1 VTATHDAAPARQGAA
16 RDVELRIGGMTCAA
30 CAARVGKR
38 LSRLDGV
45 EAHVNLVTETAH
57 VRAPASVSDDDLVRR
72 VVETGYTARLVE
84 RRDPGAGDP
93 ADGADDGEGSGYG
106 PRLVVSAAL
115 GVPVVLVSMVP
126 ALRFE
131 GWEPVVLALA
141 TPVATWGAWP
151 FHRRALAGARH
162 GTSSMD
168 TLVSI
173 GIVAAYVWSLVAI
186 AAGAGMP
193 YLEVAAAVTVFLLL
207 GRHLEARARRRSG
220 DAVRALLHL
229 GAKDVA
235 VLRGGTETRI
245 PVTEL
250 HVGDRFV
257 VRPGEKIATDGRV
270 EEGESSVDASMLTGE
285 PVPVDVGPGDA
296 VTGATVNSHGR
307 LVVTATRVGEQTQL
321 ARIARLVR
329 EAQSGRAP
337 VQRLADRVSAVFVP
351 VVLALAAVTTVA
363 WLVAAGSPSRAFTAG
378 VAVLIIA
385 CPCALGLATPTAL
398 LVGTGRGAQL
408 GILIRGPQVLESA
421 RRVEVVVLD
430 KTGTVTEGRMAL
442 AEVVPAPGEDADD
455 VLRTAGA
462 VEAASEHPVA
472 RAVVE
477 GVRARPEL
485 GAPPAVTAFRS
496 RHGLGV
502 EGTVDG
508 REVRVGR
515 RTWLDGEVNPL
526 LQAAVEHAEAAG
538 RTVVLV
544 AWDGTVRGA
553 LAVADTVRPTSAA
566 AIARLTA
573 LGLRPVLLT
582 GDNARAAAAVAA
594 QVGIEPGDV
603 VAGVL
608 PEGKVDAVRRLQ
620 RSGRRVAMVGDG
632 VNDAA
637 ALAAADLGL
646 ALGSGT
652 DAAIEAADLTLV
664 RGDLHAAADAVELS
678 RATLRTIRQNLGWAF
693 GYNVAALPLA
703 AAGVASPVIAG
714 AAMAFSSVAVVLNSL
729 RLRRFGT

>member
-1 VTATHDAAPARQGAA
+1 VTAAPDAGL
-16 RDVELRIGGMTCAA
+16 RDVELRVGGMTCAA

-57 VRAPASVSDDDLVRR
+57 VRAPAAVSDDDLVRR
-72 VVETGYTARLVE
+72 VVDTGYTARLVE
-84 RRDPGAGDP
+84 PAGTDAAAESDPDGGARYGRRLA
-93 ADGADDGEGSGYG
+93 
-106 PRLVVSAAL
+106 VAAPL
-115 GVPVVLVSMVP
+115 GVLVVLVSMVP

-131 GWEPVVLALA
+131 GWEPVVLAAA

-162 GTSSMD
+162 RTSSMD

-173 GIVAAYVWSLVAI
+173 GIVAAYLWSVWAI
-186 AAGAGMP
+186 LLGGGMP

-220 DAVRALLHL
+220 AAVRALLHL

-235 VLRGGTETRI
+235 VLRGGEERRI
-245 PVTEL
+245 PIGEL
-250 HVGDRFV
+250 HAGDVFV
-257 VRPGEKIATDGRV
+257 VRPGEKIATDGV
-270 EEGESSVDASMLTGE
+270 VAEGESSVDASMLTGE

-296 VTGATVNSHGR
+296 VTGATVNAHGR
-307 LVVTATRVGEQTQL
+307 LVVKATRVGEQTQL

-329 EAQSGRAP
+329 EAQSGQAP

-351 VVLALAAVTTVA
+351 AVLALSVLTTLA
-363 WLVAAGSPSRAFTAG
+363 WLVLGGSPAEAFTAG

-408 GILIRGPQVLESA
+408 GVLIRGPQVLESA
-421 RRVEVVVLD
+421 RDVDTIVLD

-442 AEVVPAPGEDADD
+442 ADVEAAPGEDPDT
-455 VLRTAGA
+455 VLRVAAA

-477 GVRARPEL
+477 GFRARAGTRPEL
-485 GAPPAVTAFRS
+485 GSPPPVAAFRS

-502 EGTVDG
+502 EGTVEG

-515 RTWLDGEVNPL
+515 RTWLDGEVDPL
-526 LQAAVEHAEAAG
+526 LQAAVEHAEGAG

-544 AWDGTVRGA
+544 AWDGAVRGA

-566 AIARLTA
+566 AIARLTG
-573 LGLRPVLLT
+573 LGLRPMLLT
-582 GDNARAAAAVAA
+582 GDNARAAGAVAA
-594 QVGIEPGDV
+594 QVGIDPGDV

-646 ALGSGT
+646 AVGTGT

-693 GYNVAALPLA
+693 GYNVAAIPLA
-703 AAGVASPVIAG
+703 AAGLLSPVVAG
-714 AAMAFSSVAVVLNSL
+714 GAMAFSSVAVVLNSL